1 LKGHLRKYGGVV
13 GVVGVA
19 VGLAL
24 YQLLSFP
31 VLDQLVVYSLLSEGL
46 IMAISLVG
54 LVGVQNTRK
63 LKGIYP
69 FLMAGFSLMFLSML
83 TDMLD
88 EVVVHPM
95 WITAVFED
103 LFQAVGYILVV
114 AGLVR
119 WAWHNEETK
128 EQLYRLATTDYLT
141 GAYNRRHFSKTL
153 HDEVARAKRYGTSL
167 SLISFD
173 LDHFKNVNDRFGH
186 DVGDRVLKDV
196 AGLMERMSRASDTFA
211 RMGGEEFIILAPSTN
226 IDEAKLFA
234 EKLRHALENHQIDV
248 VGRVTASFGVAQL
261 GDGEGEEALLKRA
274 DDALYNSKYSGRNRW
289 VAAA

>member
-1 LKGHLRKYGGVV
+1 M
-13 GVVGVA
+13 VGVA

-211 RMGGEEFIILAPSTN
+211 RMGGRVHHSRTVDEHRRSQAVRRKIASCAGEPSN
-226 IDEAKLFA
+226 RCGGARHG
-234 EKLRHALENHQIDV
+234 KLRRCATGGRRRGRGTSQACRRRLVQLEIQW
-248 VGRVTASFGVAQL
+248 A
-261 GDGEGEEALLKRA
+261 
-274 DDALYNSKYSGRNRW
+274 
-289 VAAA
+289 